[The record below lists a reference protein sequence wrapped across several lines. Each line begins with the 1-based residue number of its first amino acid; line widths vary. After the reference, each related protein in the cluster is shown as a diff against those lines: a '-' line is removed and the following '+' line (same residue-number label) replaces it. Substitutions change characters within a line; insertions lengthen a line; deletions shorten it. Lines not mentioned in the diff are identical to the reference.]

1 MPWQNE
7 ILLHSVPASNSN
19 ITAILLQCWMKS
31 LRYRGRSSDDIWN
44 VCWPRLTRTFSALPT
59 NVYQPVIFY
68 FILNFICF
76 LPRRDQSNWVLWLFL
91 GSVNATEAWLYDQ
104 SDRCCAKTENP
115 PHFIVRQLEFNL
127 SYHYLEWSRKKRG
140 TILRR
145 VLKQALRPSASCLP
159 YCSSSPQTASSLNI
173 FSSS

>member
-1 MPWQNE
+1 MPWQNK
-7 ILLHSVPASNSN
+7 ILLHSVPASF
-19 ITAILLQCWMKS
+19 ILIYRNLSSMLNFWMKS

-59 NVYQPVIFY
+59 NVYQPVIILFY
-68 FILNFICF
+68 LFF

-104 SDRCCAKTENP
+104 SDRRCAKTENP

-140 TILRR
+140 TILRH
-145 VLKQALRPSASCLP
+145 VLKQVLRPSASCLP
-159 YCSSSPQTASSLNI
+159 YCSSSPQTAHCT
-173 FSSS
+173 FSPARK